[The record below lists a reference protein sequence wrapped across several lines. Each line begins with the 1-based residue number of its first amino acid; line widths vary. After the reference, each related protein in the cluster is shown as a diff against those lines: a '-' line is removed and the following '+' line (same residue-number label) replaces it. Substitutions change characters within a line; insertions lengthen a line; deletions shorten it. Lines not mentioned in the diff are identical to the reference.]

1 MEKKY
6 YIARSRMNARIAET
20 VVDGDPISIDGITYE
35 RVSKAPIG
43 RSVQRRLRKTDETQR
58 IVIYS

>member
-6 YIARSRMNARIAET
+6 YIARSRINARISDT
-20 VVDGDPISIDGITYE
+20 VIDGEIISIEGITYQ
-35 RVSKAPIG
+35 RLSRAPIG
-43 RSVQRRLRKTDETQR
+43 RSIKRRLRKTDETQR